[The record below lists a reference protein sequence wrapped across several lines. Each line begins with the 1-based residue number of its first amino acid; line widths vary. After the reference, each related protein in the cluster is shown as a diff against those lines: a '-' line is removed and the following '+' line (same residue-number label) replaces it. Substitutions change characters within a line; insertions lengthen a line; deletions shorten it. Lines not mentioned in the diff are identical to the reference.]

1 VTRRVFHPRESKL
14 NGEVIYVGCGIDPE
28 ALVQAATNT
37 IAQQNKASLTQNDDN
52 DDDDSS
58 GFHPSHR
65 RTIIHNTGVA
75 VSEWVEQVIR
85 EDNTGN
91 LWRVAI
97 NHDENSHTASDGKV
111 LKPYEVD
118 VSRYRLP

>member
-1 VTRRVFHPRESKL
+1 
-14 NGEVIYVGCGIDPE
+14 VIYVGCGIDPE

-37 IAQQNKASLTQNDDN
+37 IAQQNKAYLTTHNDDEN
-52 DDDDSS
+52 DDDDDSS

-85 EDNTGN
+85 ADNTGN